1 MRIHIKKIISGVLAA
16 AMLAG
21 SLPDFQVNAT
31 ELISEPTSWED
42 LSAIENLADREIG
55 TGDGVDA
62 DIQTDGQI
70 DAAGAQAV
78 YQYVTFP
85 DSRGDI
91 VITVPDV
98 VGVTPLKYVA
108 AGTVYRID
116 VSEAEEFVFE
126 AAVRYGYRLEI
137 PEALSGILAMK
148 KSRALVDG
156 RWVYQYGLKT
166 SELSTAKTEPL
177 SVGLVVERDV
187 VSVAV
192 KGDAVVSGVDRDG
205 MAQLGSEV
213 SIEIEKPGYALAMVT
228 RDEKGNV
235 IYTAME
241 LDYDNRYSF
250 TVKEQADFVVIDPE
264 QVDFAILYG
273 TERTAKLT
281 GEAGLKLTGLTSS
294 AQGYK
299 EVVLNFTAVK
309 NGSDGTEKQDAYY
322 EVKVTAMPQEGEEVP
337 AGSAAW
343 PVYYYIPK
351 TADTNTQSKSVQ
363 VNDGDLSAPTA
374 CLYEFSV
381 RMVLIDKTEEVP
393 DADTPSEEPLQAA
406 LAGNTITKSF
416 ATRNLYYEDKLGFTK
431 KKTTILTGQE
441 DVLAG
446 TVKYS
451 KKASY
456 IHDLTAV
463 AYDSRG
469 AVCAGL
475 TCAFR
480 NDNDELYIS
489 AASNVMPGKYKV
501 VVYAGIG
508 EEATVGSPQGGT
520 MYQANTSFT
529 LTVQASIWYIDTSA
543 ITTQAAIN
551 NKNIT
556 FSAVPVGRGYQD
568 NKKTKSQKFSY
579 EIKSAVPD
587 STGTDFTVMDPTDNV
602 KNNISVN
609 KNGKV
614 TVKKGYYVDPD
625 TSNNYIAIVIK
636 ATDFAENEATATA
649 YVQIVSTAVVPA
661 YIRIGDGHGNWLKAG
676 NKYELTAAQAEGAV
690 VVVQDKNGN
699 NINNYVT
706 ITPADNAQNTAAAY
720 ISRSDGVDYLHVR
733 KCTTITIKAASKDG
747 GKKSK
752 SVKLTITAPAVT
764 SISYYLSNI
773 TSDGFEVNS
782 YAIQSGTIRYNAPKG
797 AVLKLRMG
805 VNINGNRYFNDWFDQ
820 EYTGKKCKVKKDGDY
835 LLVTPTAKE
844 AELTVQMGNMSG
856 TLKFVNVGWNK
867 QYDAPPKLKLLD
879 GKLYSN
885 RFTNRYELVMEDGK
899 YYIPTQKLTYQYDYG
914 SYDEIMIAK
923 ISKSGPDLY
932 LSDFDP
938 VDRTFSLHAE
948 AGNDLKSGS
957 FQYKVAFLRDGQLM
971 CKPATITVKVNKAAP
986 LKITSSYTLDIQK
999 SEYITL
1005 KTTPAEF
1012 IPDYDTQ
1019 LLNANVGGKA
1029 NNFDEL
1035 FEMEYLA
1042 DAETGEP
1049 KVVLRF
1055 KSTVTPEDRMRLRG
1069 KSVTGYVRYSYYY
1082 GYSYIKNAT
1091 AKVTIKIK

>member
-1 MRIHIKKIISGVLAA
+1 MRIHIKKILSGVLAA

-21 SLPDFQVNAT
+21 SLPDFQANAADT
-31 ELISEPTSWED
+31 ASREELFAAED
-42 LSAIENLADREIG
+42 WTDREIG
-55 TGDGVDA
+55 TGDGIDL
-62 DIQTDGQI
+62 DDGQDGQI
-70 DAAGAQAV
+70 GAASEQAV

-91 VITVPDV
+91 IITVPDA
-98 VGVTPLKYVA
+98 VGVAPLKYVA
-108 AGTVYRID
+108 AGIVYRID

-126 AAVRYGYRLEI
+126 AAVRYGYKLEI
-137 PEALSGILAMK
+137 PEELSDLLVEK
-148 KSRALVDG
+148 QSRNLVDG
-156 RWVYQYGLKT
+156 RWVYRYGLKA

-177 SVGLVVERDV
+177 TVGLVSARDV
-187 VSVAV
+187 VPVAV
-192 KGDAVVSGVDRDG
+192 KGDAVVTGVDGDG
-205 MAQLGSEV
+205 MAQLGSRV
-213 SIEIEKPGYALAMVT
+213 SIEVEKPGCALAMVT
-228 RDEKGNV
+228 RDEKGNA

-250 TVKEQADFVVIDPE
+250 TVKEQADFVVVDPE
-264 QVDFAILYG
+264 QAGFAIAYSA
-273 TERTAKLT
+273 ERKAKLS
-281 GEAGLKLTGLTSS
+281 GEAGLKLTGLASS

-309 NGSDGTEKQDAYY
+309 NGSDGTEEQDVYY
-322 EVKVTAMPQEGEEVP
+322 EVKVTAVPQEGEAIP
-337 AGSAAW
+337 AGSAVE

-351 TADTNTQSKSVQ
+351 TANSNTQSKSVQ

-393 DADTPSEEPLQAA
+393 DEDTPSAEPLQAA
-406 LAGNTITKSF
+406 LSGNTITKSF

-475 TCAFR
+475 TCTFR

-489 AASNVMPGKYKV
+489 AASSVAPGKYKV
-501 VVYAGIG
+501 VVYAGVG
-508 EEATVGSPQGGT
+508 EEATAGSPQGGT
-520 MYQANTSFT
+520 LYQANTSFT
-529 LTVQASIWYIDTSA
+529 LTVQASIWYIDTTA
-543 ITTQAAIN
+543 ITSQAAIN

-556 FSAVPVGRGYQD
+556 FSAVPVGRGYYD
-568 NKKTKSQKFSY
+568 NKKTKSQKFTY
-579 EIKSAVPD
+579 EIKSAVPN
-587 STGTDFTVMDPTDNV
+587 SAGTDFTVTDPTDNV

-625 TSNNYIAIVIK
+625 TSNNYIAIVIT
-636 ATDFAENEATATA
+636 AADFEGNEATATA
-649 YVQIVSTAVVPA
+649 YVKIVSTAVVPA
-661 YIRIGDGHGNWLKAG
+661 YIRIGDGHGNWLKAA
-676 NKYELTAAQAEGAV
+676 NQYELTAAQAEGAV

-699 NINNYVT
+699 NINSYVT
-706 ITPADNAQNTAAAY
+706 ITPADNTKNTAAAY

-733 KCTTITIKAASKDG
+733 KCTTITIKATSKDG

-752 SVKLTITAPAVT
+752 SVKLKITTPAVK

-773 TSDGFEVNS
+773 TSDGFEINS
-782 YAIQSGTIRYNAPKG
+782 YAIKSGTIRYNAPKG

-805 VNINGNRYFNDWFDQ
+805 VNINGNRYFNDWFDM
-820 EYTGKKCKVKKDGDY
+820 EYTTKKAKVQKEGDY

-844 AELTVQMGNMSG
+844 AELTVQMGQMSG

-867 QYDAPPKLKLLD
+867 VYDTPPVVKLLD

-885 RFTNRYELVMEDGK
+885 RYTSQSELVVQDGK
-899 YYIPTQKLTYQYDYG
+899 YYVPTQKLTYQYDYG
-914 SYDEIMIAK
+914 SYDEILLAK

-932 LSDFDP
+932 LSEFDP
-938 VDRTFSLHAE
+938 ANRTFELHAA

-1005 KTTPAEF
+1005 KATPAEF
-1012 IPDYDTQ
+1012 IPDYNTQ
-1019 LLNANVGGKA
+1019 LLNANIGGKA
-1029 NNFDEL
+1029 NDFDKI

-1055 KSTVTPEDRMRLRG
+1055 QSTVTPEERLRLRG

-1082 GYSYIKNAT
+1082 GYSYISNAT